1 MKVKCLSV
9 PIRCLPFLNIS
20 FYSMIFKVFMLS
32 FLVHFSFICLD
43 HQDEI
48 AFSLSFA
55 ITDTRLKNSDH
66 EFF

>member
-1 MKVKCLSV
+1 MSVCPYEMFTFFVYFLLFHDIQGFYVK
-9 PIRCLPFLNIS
+9 
-20 FYSMIFKVFMLS
+20 
-32 FLVHFSFICLD
+32 FLVHFSFICLV

-55 ITDTRLKNSDH
+55 IMDTRLKNSDH

>member
-1 MKVKCLSV
+1 
-9 PIRCLPFLNIS
+9 
-20 FYSMIFKVFMLS
+20 MLS
-32 FLVHFSFICLD
+32 FLVHFRFVCLV

-66 EFF
+66 EYF

>member
-1 MKVKCLSV
+1 
-9 PIRCLPFLNIS
+9 
-20 FYSMIFKVFMLS
+20 MLS